1 MRVNTQSS
9 RSAPLNMNAQRRTN
23 TRAASS
29 RKTSAESISARRFI
43 VVDIARGVAIVL
55 MFVYHFTF
63 DLNYFGVIAFDFN
76 NDLRWLGFRA
86 VIVSLFSALVG
97 VGLVLGPGRKLDWRR
112 YGKRLLAIGAC
123 ASLASAGSYFM
134 FPKTFIFF
142 GILHFIFVASVVGL
156 AFMRFKWLNL
166 IFGAALIVLGATVK
180 SAFFDQPALQWLGM
194 MTHKPYTE
202 DYVPLLPWFGVVLIG
217 MFLARRAEAHGWFE
231 NFGKVEFRDPI
242 AKTLAFGGR
251 HSLIIYMLHQPIF
264 MGVLTLLVGN
274 ELPTLR

>member
-1 MRVNTQSS
+1 MAKARKASTGA
-9 RSAPLNMNAQRRTN
+9 APGSVMPV
-23 TRAASS
+23 
-29 RKTSAESISARRFI
+29 ESVARGQPLSMRRFI
-43 VVDIARGVAIVL
+43 VVDIARGIAIAL
-55 MFVYHFTF
+55 MFIYHFSF
-63 DLNYFGVIAFDFN
+63 DLNYFGVVAFDFN

-97 VGLVLGPGRKLDWRR
+97 VGLVLGPGRKLDSPR

-123 ASLASAGSYFM
+123 AALASAGSYLM

-142 GILHFIFVASVVGL
+142 GILHFIFVASVLGL
-156 AFMRFKWLNL
+156 AFLRFTWLNL
-166 IFGAALIVLGATVK
+166 IFGAALIVIGATTK

-202 DYVPLLPWFGVVLIG
+202 DYVPLLPWFGAVLIG
-217 MFLARRAEAHGWFE
+217 IFLAGRAEALGWFD
-231 NFGKVEFRDPI
+231 NFGKIEFRNPI

-264 MGVLTLLVGN
+264 MGVLSLLAR
-274 ELPTLR
+274 PS